1 MRREDVLAQ
10 GNANRDPTGP
20 EAEGRRRK
28 PEAAGPMAVAHS
40 NLPYNRKKLKELGI
54 SDEELRESLEV
65 ADRPLGLEDRLTR
78 LSLTTS
84 TMTKSPLW
92 WTT

>member
-1 MRREDVLAQ
+1 MERKMRREDVLAQ
-10 GNANRDPTGP
+10 RNANRDPTGP

-54 SDEELRESLEV
+54 SDEELRESLER
-65 ADRPLGLEDRLTR
+65 ADRPLGLEDR
-78 LSLTTS
+78 S
-84 TMTKSPLW
+84 
-92 WTT
+92 